1 MISAD
6 YKVGPYD
13 GIDCRTALNSFA
25 QTFETKWWIVGTT
38 LFLGKCEHR
47 ETLELAYSAA
57 GTAASEKSE
66 SMSPSVRRKQRAFD
80 SSLSMPWKRGAYSY
94 SNVLA

>member
-1 MISAD
+1 MTRLILSTIS
-6 YKVGPYD
+6 
-13 GIDCRTALNSFA
+13 RR
-25 QTFETKWWIVGTT
+25 W
-38 LFLGKCEHR
+38 
-47 ETLELAYSAA
+47 AA
-57 GTAASEKSE
+57 GPSVSEKSE